1 MVLIIL
7 SLAGVIPPVILP
19 ECLKCQGPTIDRNGL
34 ALFHWVLSSILCT
47 RLQPEVSDVPEAFCL
62 AHQAV
67 VLTKVTLNRL
77 GLPRE
82 PN

>member
-19 ECLKCQGPTIDRNGL
+19 ECLKCQDPTIDRNGL
-34 ALFHWVLSSILCT
+34 ALFHWVFSSVLCA
-47 RLQPEVSDVPEAFCL
+47 RLQPEVGDVPEAFCL
-62 AHQAV
+62 TYQAV
-67 VLTKVTLNRL
+67 VLTKVTLSIL

>member
-19 ECLKCQGPTIDRNGL
+19 ECLKCQGPTIDRNSL
-34 ALFHWVLSSILCT
+34 ALFHRVLSFVLCA
-47 RLQPEVSDVPEAFCL
+47 RLQPKVSDVPKTFCL
-62 AHQAV
+62 TYQAV
-67 VLTKVTLNRL
+67 VLTKVTLNGLR
-77 GLPRE
+77 LPRE